1 MLFRSESRNWSN
13 LSLDYIPDVL
23 TEEDNYRVI
32 NRLQPFNRGKIFLR
46 KAGKKFFSSLDSVN
60 FKLNDA
66 GGNENFYE
74 IRGWAF
80 AGGCPGYEYD
90 VKIILENEGKRF
102 VFDCARTLRP
112 DVEMVFPTQRDCRL
126 SGFVAKI
133 SADIIPKGENKI
145 YIALVKPALLSKS
158 RFKGAIRDSGRV
170 LELK

>member
-1 MLFRSESRNWSN
+1 MKIEKKKTLAIIGGAI
-13 LSLDYIPDVL
+13 LGVG
-23 TEEDNYRVI
+23 VI
-32 NRLQPFNRGKIFLR
+32 GMGAKMI
-46 KAGKKFFSSLDSVN
+46 LDSNQTGTTVETGVEVKVSSN
-60 FKLNDA
+60 KTETITLTDGENKITA
-66 GGNENFYE
+66 GGTYTITGATEN
-74 IRGWAF
+74 
-80 AGGCPGYEYD
+80 GYVYTETED
-90 VKIILENEGKRF
+90 EVKIILENEGKRF